1 MGSIRNKVDIK
12 VHHYARITSNS
23 HIFAGKKV
31 KNIGEDIFKKSN
43 LICTRCLKIHIL
55 INKAYHLICKEQH
68 RLQSEF
74 SMTKI
79 EQIFMTW
86 A

>member
-23 HIFAGKKV
+23 HIFAGKKG

-43 LICTRCLKIHIL
+43 LICTRCLKI
-55 INKAYHLICKEQH
+55 Q
-68 RLQSEF
+68 
-74 SMTKI
+74 
-79 EQIFMTW
+79 
-86 A
+86 

>member
-31 KNIGEDIFKKSN
+31 KNIGEDIF
-43 LICTRCLKIHIL
+43 
-55 INKAYHLICKEQH
+55 
-68 RLQSEF
+68 
-74 SMTKI
+74 
-79 EQIFMTW
+79 
-86 A
+86 